1 MKLCGIEIVFV
12 QGGAV
17 GINVAGLC
25 GCKLAH
31 RHIEAVDE
39 INKFAFMQAFEQRR
53 LKVGDVV
60 PSHGRHLVLMTLWAE
75 PLYVGVENA
84 YTLGVA
90 FLRVAAQQL
99 LPYTNAKH
107 RLLEIADELVQE
119 TAHGRLP
126 LSALHH
132 L

>member
-1 MKLCGIEIVFV
+1 
-12 QGGAV
+12 
-17 GINVAGLC
+17 
-25 GCKLAH
+25 
-31 RHIEAVDE
+31 
-39 INKFAFMQAFEQRR
+39 MQTFEQRR
-53 LKVGDVV
+53 LKVDDVV

-107 RLLEIADELVQE
+107 RLLEIADELVQI
-119 TAHGRLP
+119 
-126 LSALHH
+126 ALFEI
-132 L
+132 